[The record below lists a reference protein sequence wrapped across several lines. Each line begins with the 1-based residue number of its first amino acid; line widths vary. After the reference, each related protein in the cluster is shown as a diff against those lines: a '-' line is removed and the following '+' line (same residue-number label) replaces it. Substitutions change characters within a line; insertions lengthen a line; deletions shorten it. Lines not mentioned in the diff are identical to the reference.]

1 MMELGLDR
9 ALTPHRGFLLALIRA
24 GKFNADNMLKV
35 LSEVKTSATEFD
47 NECIYCKYSQYALK
61 ESQKLLQK
69 HQAALQEQAQTNP
82 QQALAQQQQIQANG
96 GIIKGPSGEDIR
108 IENLVRMFQ
117 SQLFKKSF
125 INTSLMIIQRKM
137 TEKYFQK
144 YQNAKQAQ
152 QAAANG

>member
-24 GKFNADNMLKV
+24 GKFNAENMLKV

-69 HQAALQEQAQTNP
+69 HQAALAEQAQTNP
-82 QQALAQQQQIQANG
+82 QQALAQQQ
-96 GIIKGPSGEDIR
+96 
-108 IENLVRMFQ
+108 
-117 SQLFKKSF
+117 
-125 INTSLMIIQRKM
+125 
-137 TEKYFQK
+137 
-144 YQNAKQAQ
+144 
-152 QAAANG
+152 